1 MSEYGI
7 KIKNYEA
14 GSIHGI
20 DLGVRT
26 AYDCKDAMLT
36 NSLFLDFLK
45 ENGLNIH
52 KGESTRD
59 VICINFRYGTRS
71 YDEELRNIKK
81 VGREHR
87 LVRHLAYA
95 SGDRGR
101 ILKAEARRAKLTYAY
116 KQIVANKDK
125 FVKTSADELRI
136 KYYENGVS
144 IRYPKKNGG
153 FEVINYRMLYRT
165 PGKAK
170 KGSCM
175 FIRKSLYNKARNFLY
190 MGIKLPK
197 KNAPIVEI
205 GAYSSLITSSIEG
218 RIKIDPSEILV
229 VKDVDSAFKTNVISI
244 EVDKDNHCLAVPYSD
259 YEVTNTLFDG
269 QALIDSSIFPSWGN
283 GYILLRQHLCKMAAF
298 SSNIQ
303 LFFKDYFGDQYES
316 AMLTDMWGNKILA
329 KNVKLITTE
338 NAMKW
343 YGKFDGIT
351 FEYWSEWVRKNGS
364 LFGIVKTAHHSKLGD
379 VQRMS
384 YQMVNAL
391 DMDSVRSVMKESIEY
406 IDKLRTNDDVFLD
419 YLERNK
425 NFSKDYEVLV
435 ALCRH
440 NPDFIRCNYF
450 RQRRNKIVLDYVTNM
465 KTGRIIQNA
474 DNLTIVGSPYAMLLH
489 SVGEAVEKDSTFKVE
504 NGATQC
510 WTNRFGDGEYL
521 AEFRSP
527 FNSCNNLGLLHNVRS
542 DKLDKYMNLGNL
554 CVAVNMIGTDFQS
567 RNNGSDMDSD
577 SIYTTNQPD
586 IVNHAKRCVENY
598 PTIVNNIPKDK
609 NIYNNSLHSFAVV
622 DNALAASQTD
632 IGESSNLAQLCLSYS
647 YNFEDQK
654 YKDAVCILSVLAQVA
669 IDSAKR
675 RFTIDVTDEIKR
687 IKTLVDV
694 KSNGYPLFWLNIR
707 RGFNPRLINKKIVCP
722 MNTLYGYGL
731 PRIQAKTPAL
741 PFSDF
746 FIPHGTP
753 NDKRPAK
760 KAEEFIQKYSIKLN
774 EYNQNSERSYEDYLL
789 LRADYDELIE
799 DLRRLTLSKNSV
811 AIVSWLINR
820 AFMVTPQLNNN
831 IGVMHSK
838 LNKNKSLLLKT
849 LYDVN
854 PKVLMMCFK
863 PHKLGKMSSKV

>member
-26 AYDCKDAMLT
+26 QYDCKDAMLT
-36 NSLFLDFLK
+36 NSLFLDWLK

-81 VGREHR
+81 VGKEHR
-87 LVRHLAYA
+87 LIRKLAYS

-101 ILKAEARRAKLTYAY
+101 VLKAEQRRAKLNYAY
-116 KQIVANKDK
+116 KQIVANKDR

-144 IRYPKKNGG
+144 IKYPKKNGG
-153 FEVINYRMLYRT
+153 FDIIEYRMLYRT

-175 FIRKSLYNKARNFLY
+175 FIKKSLYKRAREFLY

-229 VKDVDSAFKTNVISI
+229 IKDIDSIFKTNVISI
-244 EVDKDNHCLAVPYSD
+244 EVDADNHCKAVPYSD
-259 YEVTNTLFDG
+259 YPVVNTLFDG
-269 QALIDSSIFPSWGN
+269 QALIDASIFPAWGN
-283 GYILLRQHLCKMAAF
+283 GYILLRQHMCKMAAF

-303 LFFKDYFGDQYES
+303 LFFKDYFGDKYNS
-316 AMLTDMWGNKILA
+316 AMVTDMWGRQMPA
-329 KNVKLITTE
+329 KQVKLITTE

-343 YGKFDGIT
+343 CCKFEGIT
-351 FEYWSEWVRKNGS
+351 FDYWAEWVRKNGC
-364 LFGIVKTAHHSKLGD
+364 LFGIVKTAHKSKLGE

-391 DMDSVRSVMKESIEY
+391 DMNSVQSVMKESIEY
-406 IDKLRTNDDVFLD
+406 IHKLRIDDDVFLD

-425 NFSKDYEVLV
+425 NFSKDYEVLI
-435 ALCRH
+435 ALVKH
-440 NPDFIRCNYF
+440 NPKFMQCDYF
-450 RQRRNKIVLDYVTNM
+450 RQRRNKIVTDYVTNM

-489 SVGEAVEKDSTFKVE
+489 SVGEDVGKDPTFKVE
-504 NGATQC
+504 AGTIQC

-542 DKLDKYMNLGNL
+542 KEIDKYMNLGCL
-554 CVAVNMIGTDFQS
+554 CVAVNMIGTDFQP
-567 RNNGSDMDSD
+567 RNNGLT
-577 SIYTTNQPD
+577 YW
-586 IVNHAKRCVENY
+586 
-598 PTIVNNIPKDK
+598 
-609 NIYNNSLHSFAVV
+609 
-622 DNALAASQTD
+622 
-632 IGESSNLAQLCLSYS
+632 SSV
-647 YNFEDQK
+647 QK
-654 YKDAVCILSVLAQVA
+654 CA
-669 IDSAKR
+669 
-675 RFTIDVTDEIKR
+675 
-687 IKTLVDV
+687 
-694 KSNGYPLFWLNIR
+694 
-707 RGFNPRLINKKIVCP
+707 
-722 MNTLYGYGL
+722 
-731 PRIQAKTPAL
+731 
-741 PFSDF
+741 
-746 FIPHGTP
+746 
-753 NDKRPAK
+753 
-760 KAEEFIQKYSIKLN
+760 
-774 EYNQNSERSYEDYLL
+774 
-789 LRADYDELIE
+789 
-799 DLRRLTLSKNSV
+799 
-811 AIVSWLINR
+811 
-820 AFMVTPQLNNN
+820 
-831 IGVMHSK
+831 
-838 LNKNKSLLLKT
+838 
-849 LYDVN
+849 
-854 PKVLMMCFK
+854 
-863 PHKLGKMSSKV
+863 

>member
-26 AYDCKDAMLT
+26 QYDCKDAMLT
-36 NSLFLDFLK
+36 NSLFLDWLK

-81 VGREHR
+81 VGKEHR
-87 LVRHLAYA
+87 LTRKLAYA
-95 SGDRGR
+95 SGDKGR
-101 ILKAEARRAKLTYAY
+101 VLKAEQRRAKLNYAY
-116 KQIVANKDK
+116 KQIVANKDR

-144 IRYPKKNGG
+144 IKYPKKNGG
-153 FEVINYRMLYRT
+153 FDIIEYRMLCRT

-175 FIRKSLYNKARNFLY
+175 FIKKSLYKRAREFLY

-229 VKDVDSAFKTNVISI
+229 VKDVDSIFKTNVISI
-244 EVDKDNHCLAVPYSD
+244 EVDADNHCKAVPYSG
-259 YEVTNTLFDG
+259 YPVVNTLFDG
-269 QALIDSSIFPSWGN
+269 QALIDASIFPAWGN
-283 GYILLRQHLCKMAAF
+283 GYILLRQHMCKMAAF

-303 LFFKDYFGDQYES
+303 LFFKDYFGDKYES
-316 AMLTDMWGNKILA
+316 AMVTDMWGRQIPA
-329 KNVKLITTE
+329 RQVKLITTE
-338 NAMKW
+338 NAL
-343 YGKFDGIT
+343 KFLKFQGIT
-351 FEYWSEWVRKNGS
+351 FDYWSEWVRKNGS
-364 LFGIVKTAHHSKLGD
+364 LFGIVKTAHHSKLGE

-391 DMDSVRSVMKESIEY
+391 DMNSVQSVMKDSIEY
-406 IDKLRTNDDVFLD
+406 IQKLRTDDDVFLD

-425 NFSKDYEVLV
+425 NFSKDYEVLI
-435 ALCRH
+435 ALCKH
-440 NPDFIRCNYF
+440 NPKFINCDYF
-450 RQRRNKIVLDYVTNM
+450 RQRRNKIVTDYVTNM
-465 KTGRIIQNA
+465 KTGHIIQNA

-489 SVGEAVEKDSTFKVE
+489 SVGESVGKDPTFKVE
-504 NGATQC
+504 DGAIQC

-542 DKLDKYMNLGNL
+542 KEMDRYMNLGYL
-554 CVAVNMIGTDFQS
+554 CVAVNMINTDFQA

-577 SIYTTNQPD
+577 AIYTTNQYN
-586 IVNHAKRCVENY
+586 IVEHAKSCVQNY

-609 NIYNNSLHSFAVV
+609 NIYDSTAHSFAVV

-632 IGESSNLAQLCLSYS
+632 IGESSNLAQICLSYS
-647 YNFEDQK
+647 YNFNDQK
-654 YKDAVCILSVLAQVA
+654 YQDAVCILSVLAQVA

-675 RFTIDVTDEIKR
+675 RFTVDVTDEIKR
-687 IKTLVDV
+687 IKKLVDV
-694 KSNGYPLFWLNIR
+694 KHNGYPLFWLNIR
-707 RGFNPRLINKKIVCP
+707 RGFNPNQINKKIVCP

-731 PRIQAKTPAL
+731 PRLQAKTPAL

-746 FIPHGTP
+746 FISHGTP
-753 NDKRPAK
+753 KDKNLAK
-760 KAEEFIQKYSIKLN
+760 KVEEFIQKYSIKLN
-774 EYNQNSERSYEDYLL
+774 EYNIAEETSYEDYLL
-789 LRADYDELIE
+789 LRDNYDELI
-799 DLRRLTLSKNSV
+799 DDIRRISLSKNAV
-811 AIVSWLINR
+811 GLMSWLINR
-820 AFMVTPQLNNN
+820 AFMVTPKVNENKGTINTRL
-831 IGVMHSK
+831 H
-838 LNKNKSLLLKT
+838 KNKSLLLKT

-854 PKVLMMCFK
+854 PKTFMMCFK
-863 PHKLGKMSSKV
+863 

>member
-36 NSLFLDFLK
+36 NSLFLDWLK

-71 YDEELRNIKK
+71 YEEELRNIKK

-87 LVRHLAYA
+87 LVRKLAYA
-95 SGDRGR
+95 SKDRGR
-101 ILKAEARRAKLTYAY
+101 ILKAEQRRAKLTYAY
-116 KQIVANKDK
+116 KQIVANKEK

-136 KYYENGVS
+136 KYYENGVT
-144 IRYPKKNGG
+144 IRYPKRNGE
-153 FEVINYRMLYRT
+153 FDIIEYRMLYRT

-175 FIRKSLYNKARNFLY
+175 FIRKSLYKKARHFLY
-190 MGIKLPK
+190 MGINLPK

-205 GAYSSLITSSIEG
+205 GAYSSLITSSIES

-229 VKDVDSAFKTNVISI
+229 IKDIDSVFKTNVISI
-244 EVDKDNHCLAVPYSD
+244 EVDADNHCKAVPYSD
-259 YEVTNTLFDG
+259 YPVVNTLFDG
-269 QALIDSSIFPSWGN
+269 QALIDASIFPTWAN
-283 GYILLRQHLCKMAAF
+283 GYILLRQHMCKMAAF

-303 LFFKDYFGDQYES
+303 LFFKDYFGDRYDS
-316 AMLTDMWGNKILA
+316 AVVKDMWGNEIPVRQ
-329 KNVKLITTE
+329 VKLITTE
-338 NAMKW
+338 NALKFL
-343 YGKFDGIT
+343 KFDGIT
-351 FEYWSEWVRKNGS
+351 FEYWSEWVRKNGC

-391 DMDSVRSVMKESIEY
+391 DMNSVQSVMKDSIEY
-406 IDKLRTNDDVFLD
+406 IQKLRTDDAAFLD

-425 NFSKDYEVLV
+425 NFSKDYEVLI
-435 ALCRH
+435 ALVKH
-440 NPDFIRCNYF
+440 NPQFIQCDYF
-450 RQRRNKIVLDYVTNM
+450 RQRRNKIVTDYVTNM

-489 SVGEAVEKDSTFKVE
+489 SVGEDVEKDPTFKVE
-504 NGATQC
+504 AGAIQC

-527 FNSCNNLGLLHNVRS
+527 YNSMENMGYLHNVRS
-542 DKLDKYMNLGNL
+542 KEIDRYLNLGKL
-554 CVAVNMIGTDFQS
+554 CIAVNLIHTDFQA
-567 RNNGSDMDSD
+567 RNTGSDQDSD
-577 SIYTTNQPD
+577 VIYTTNQCD
-586 IVNHAKRCVENY
+586 IVNHAKWCYSNKA
-598 PTIVNNIPKDK
+598 TIVNNIPKDK

-632 IGESSNLAQLCLSYS
+632 IGESSNIAQICLSYS
-647 YNFEDQK
+647 YNFKEQK
-654 YKDAVCILSVLAQVA
+654 YEDAVCILSVLAQVA

-675 RFTIDVTDEIKR
+675 RFCVDVTDEIKR
-687 IKTLVDV
+687 IKKLVNV
-694 KSNGYPLFWLNIR
+694 KGNGYPLFWLNIR
-707 RGFNPRLINKKIVCP
+707 RGFNKQLINSKIMCP
-722 MNTLYGYGL
+722 MNALYGYGL
-731 PRIQAKTPAL
+731 PRLQNKTPAL
-741 PFSDF
+741 PFADF

-753 NDKRPAK
+753 KDKRLAK
-760 KAEEFIQKYSIKLN
+760 RVEEFIQKYSIKLN
-774 EYNQNSERSYEDYLL
+774 EYNSSEENSYDDYLL
-789 LRADYDELIE
+789 LRNDYEEMIE
-799 DLRRLTLSKNSV
+799 DIRRTSLSKNAV
-811 AIVSWLINR
+811 GLISWLINR
-820 AFMVTPQLNNN
+820 AFMVTPKIKGKRDVINTCL
-831 IGVMHSK
+831 H
-838 LNKNKSLLLKT
+838 KNRSLLLKT

-854 PKVLMMCFK
+854 PKTFMLCFK
-863 PHKLGKMSSKV
+863 K